1 MTLPSAAM
9 RRIYAGIRPVL
20 PTSIRGRFW
29 LALFVFAALASGSAI
44 AAWGMFAW
52 TTGQV
57 QQIVSGGI
65 PRTQVAQRLAT
76 IAEVFAS
83 EIRRLPDIQHRGDIE
98 ITQLDLERRL
108 NAISAQ
114 IQILRDL
121 GLEPFILDEIADDLV
136 RFDRNL
142 AEQVRL
148 AYQAIDAREQLH
160 EAVSALDRAH
170 DAFQNLARPQIEA
183 GYDRLQERGTE
194 LVEEIHRGIQLAE
207 SGQATQR
214 TLTDLV
220 DSVRVDIDALLT
232 FGSAEMQA
240 RQELVADVHLAAG
253 ILGEAASVS
262 DTDTLGIL
270 QNSFD
275 QLADQIR
282 PRPSELELSNANSR
296 RLLNSSLPVFGL
308 GSGGDGIFALRERE
322 LVARAA
328 GRSLSD
334 TNSHVALGIRT
345 KVDHLVRR
353 IREEGNQIALAVEGR
368 LSMARNLQAAGAT
381 LGALALLAI
390 GYLYLGRNVLGRL
403 QALNRAMELQASGVD
418 VPIPVRGKDEIGAM
432 AAALSRFVEQRRDHE
447 NRLLEQQSDL
457 EDARLHAEGA
467 NQAKSAFLAAMS
479 HELRTP
485 LNSILGFS
493 DLIGKEAF
501 GPVGSPR
508 YRDYALDINSSGKH
522 LLELINDVLD
532 LSKIEAGK
540 TQLDIDAVDIAA
552 VLASCRRLTDERAQA
567 RGLKLMLQTDDA
579 PPIIWADK
587 RALKQIIFNLLSNAI
602 KFTDPGGRI
611 AIDARVTAPGQVR
624 FSVQDTGC
632 GFPVGEIDRL
642 LRPFEQMEN
651 SYARSRGGSG
661 LGLSLVRALARLHG
675 GDIDIVSGGP
685 GRGTTVS
692 VTLPIRPPVMD
703 PDLVPTLA
711 PASPHSGQG
720 NDGTELPANLKA
732 AE

>member
-1 MTLPSAAM
+1 MTLRSEAM
-9 RRIYAGIRPVL
+9 GRVYARIRPLL
-20 PTSIRGRFW
+20 PISIRGRFW
-29 LALFVFAALASGSAI
+29 LALFVFASLASGSAI

-76 IAEVFAS
+76 LAEVFAS

-98 ITQLDLERRL
+98 ITHLDLERRL
-108 NAISAQ
+108 AAISAQ
-114 IQILRDL
+114 IQVLRDL

-142 AEQVRL
+142 AEQVHL
-148 AYQAIDAREQLH
+148 AYQAIDTREQLR
-160 EAVSALDRAH
+160 EAVSALARAH
-170 DAFQNLARPQIEA
+170 DAFENLARPQIEA
-183 GYDRLQERGTE
+183 GYHRLQEGGTA
-194 LVEEIHRGIQLAE
+194 LVEDIHRSVQLVE
-207 SGQATQR
+207 SGQATQQ

-240 RQELVADVHLAAG
+240 RQELVANVHLAVG

-262 DTDTLGIL
+262 DADTLGIL

-275 QLADQIR
+275 QLADRTR
-282 PRPSELELSNANSR
+282 PPPSELELSNASSR

-322 LVARAA
+322 LIARAA

-345 KVDHLVRR
+345 KVDHMVRQ

-403 QALNRAMELQASGVD
+403 QALNRAMELQASGID

-447 NRLLEQQSDL
+447 NQLLEQQGDL

-493 DLIGKEAF
+493 DLIGQEAF
-501 GPVGSPR
+501 GPVGNPR
-508 YRDYALDINSSGKH
+508 YRDYALDINSSGRH
-522 LLELINDVLD
+522 LLDLINDVLD

-540 TQLDIDAVDIAA
+540 TQLDIDAVDVA
-552 VLASCRRLTDERAQA
+552 VTLASCRRLTDERAQA
-567 RGLKLMLQTDDA
+567 RGLTLTLQTEEA
-579 PPIIWADK
+579 PPVIWADQ
-587 RALKQIIFNLLSNAI
+587 RALKQIVFNLLSNAI
-602 KFTDPGGRI
+602 KFTDPGGKI
-611 AIDARVTAPGQVR
+611 TIDARATGSGQVC
-624 FSVQDTGC
+624 FSVCDTGC
-632 GFPVGEIDRL
+632 GIPIGEIDRL

-675 GDIDIVSGGP
+675 GDVDIVSGT
-685 GRGTTVS
+685 GRGTTVN

-703 PDLVPTLA
+703 PDLVPTLG
-711 PASPHSGQG
+711 PASSRRPGQE
-720 NDGTELPANLKA
+720 NDTARHLAAIRA